1 MPKYREITAS
11 QLSLEEPIKKQ
22 ISDGNY
28 ISALFLIHSSI
39 EYMLKQI
46 FLSALGK
53 KASEEIY
60 ALVNNLKLNNL
71 AILLYLNETIDMDLF
86 KELQRLHSLR
96 HKYAHEYISKY
107 LFERNEKEAEK
118 IKAFL
123 MTHNK
128 VFNILLKLPVKS

>member
-53 KASEEIY
+53 KATEEIY

-96 HKYAHEYISKY
+96 HKCATNISQNIY
-107 LFERNEKEAEK
+107 LKEMK
-118 IKAFL
+118 RKQ
-123 MTHNK
+123 K
-128 VFNILLKLPVKS
+128 KSRHSL